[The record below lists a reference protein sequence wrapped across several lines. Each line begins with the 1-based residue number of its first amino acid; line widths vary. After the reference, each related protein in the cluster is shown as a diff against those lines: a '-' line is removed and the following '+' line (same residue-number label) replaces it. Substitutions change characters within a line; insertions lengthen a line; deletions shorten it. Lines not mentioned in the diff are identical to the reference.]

1 MTDGK
6 PKCVETL
13 REIEALV
20 DGELDA
26 TVRIRIE
33 EHLVDC
39 PPCMDHAEFRR
50 HLKVMISTKCSGEA
64 VPSELHDKI
73 LQLLRDDR
81 PTG

>member
-20 DGELDA
+20 DGELET
-26 TVRIRIE
+26 TVRVRIE
-33 EHLVDC
+33 SHLVDC

-50 HLKVMISTKCSGEA
+50 HLKVMVSSKCA
-64 VPSELHDKI
+64 QHDVP
-73 LQLLRDDR
+73 
-81 PTG
+81 P

>member
-26 TVRIRIE
+26 IVRVRIE
-33 EHLVDC
+33 AHLVDC

-50 HLKVMISTKCSGEA
+50 HLKVMISSKCSGDA
-64 VPSELHDKI
+64 APAELHDKI

-81 PTG
+81 PAG